1 MFLEPFITGPN
12 LMTLQSIALPPVIER
27 RPGLFLARASGP
39 YDTATVSDFTDQGL
53 TLPKNLAAAVHKR
66 KIEYLLGRLCIKRCF
81 EASGETPLIVAMGED
96 RSPIWP
102 KSWVGSVSHSKG
114 QIVAV
119 LGRSHQYAGLGI
131 DLEALIDNP
140 STALQTQICS
150 DREELEQLQKALD
163 LTEQQA
169 LTLIFSSKESLYK
182 LIFPRYRKFF
192 GFQAAR
198 VEHRSESGLVIELR
212 EKLSDSFP
220 AFRKWTVDWQSINAE
235 TVETLIAEPASV

>member
-1 MFLEPFITGPN
+1 
-12 LMTLQSIALPPVIER
+12 MTLQTSALPPVIER
-27 RPGLFLARASGP
+27 RPGMFLARASGP
-39 YDTATVSDFTDQGL
+39 YDSAAVSDFIDQGL
-53 TLPKNLAAAVHKR
+53 ILPRNLETAVHKR
-66 KIEYLLGRLCIKRCF
+66 KIEYLLGRLCLKRCF
-81 EASGETPLIVAMGED
+81 EAFGEAPLLVAMGED

-102 KSWVGSVSHSKG
+102 NSWVGSISHSKG
-114 QIVAV
+114 QVVAV

-131 DLEALIDNP
+131 DLEALIENP

-150 DREELEQLQKALD
+150 DGSELENLKSALG

-198 VEHRSESGLVIELR
+198 VEHTVERGLVIELQ

-220 AFRKWTVDWQSINAE
+220 ASRKWVVEWQSLNTETIETFIAE
-235 TVETLIAEPASV
+235 TSRT